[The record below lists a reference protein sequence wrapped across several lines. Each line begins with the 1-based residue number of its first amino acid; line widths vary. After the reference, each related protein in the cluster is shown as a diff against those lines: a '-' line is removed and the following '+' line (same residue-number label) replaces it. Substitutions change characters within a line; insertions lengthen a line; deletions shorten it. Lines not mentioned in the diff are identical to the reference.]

1 MTSTC
6 FACDPPVACSTPAA
20 LRTHKSKFHG
30 AGTEPATCEFC
41 ELVGTKTSIA
51 QHQRTCD
58 QQPALD
64 CELCGK
70 IGSFKN
76 RRSLLKHQRS
86 TKHVARATDSAKK
99 PVFNIQLELPDQVKN
114 AMEASM
120 SAAPRSIS
128 TNDNSFNLS
137 GFDLPLVRSV
147 ANPAGDA
154 SAANI
159 DSGGSLFGP
168 PLSRGADA
176 RGNGSFVPDDDGAPN
191 GGDGS
196 LGDVFSDGFG
206 NVNNGN
212 GNGDD
217 DSDNEDVYE
226 RQQREAKR
234 RRESVV
240 SSVPRAPN
248 QHVALQ
254 GHQRKVPMTVDVAL
268 DSRAFLDL
276 LKSAVLHARHW
287 RDMGTNVTNKQTTRT
302 TRATSGKRL
311 ILRYIDWLKANNAVM
326 LPVVS
331 KEQLADINSHTY
343 GLALADALHS
353 SALTAA
359 HNGSPSVWLKMEKDD
374 DAYVAKWLQ
383 DLKLSKS
390 TAHTALAMLR
400 TMMRWLK
407 HCVTEKQM
415 ARAVVR
421 EGLGAYLDG
430 FAVAAEAPL
439 KRLSAYKRATV
450 RAATAKN
457 AELWKTRTEEYARLL
472 YSLYGELM
480 HWLTAD
486 LAALVADKERG
497 EIDDDVI
504 ARRSWSLVAVLL
516 SGVGTFAVV
525 SVSP

>member
-1 MTSTC
+1 MTLSPGTRALWAKKKQKMTTTC
-6 FACDPPVACSTPAA
+6 FACEPHVACSTPAA

-128 TNDNSFNLS
+128 ANNSFNLS
-137 GFDLPLVRSV
+137 GFDLPQVRSV
-147 ANPAGDA
+147 SHAAGDA

-168 PLSRGADA
+168 PLSGGTHA

-196 LGDVFSDGFG
+196 LDDVFSDGFG

-212 GNGDD
+212 GND
-217 DSDNEDVYE
+217 DSDDEDVYE
-226 RQQREAKR
+226 QRQREAKR

-240 SSVPRAPN
+240 SSVHRAPI
-248 QHVALQ
+248 QHVSLPGQQA
-254 GHQRKVPMTVDVAL
+254 KAPITVDLAL

-287 RDMGTNVTNKQTTRT
+287 RDLGTNVTNKQTTRT

-311 ILRYIDWLKANNAVM
+311 ILRYIDWLKTNNAAM

-331 KEQLADINSHTY
+331 EEQLADINSHTY

-374 DAYVAKWLQ
+374 DASVAKWLQ

-407 HCVTEKQM
+407 HCVI
-415 ARAVVR
+415 
-421 EGLGAYLDG
+421 EG
-430 FAVAAEAPL
+430 
-439 KRLSAYKRATV
+439 
-450 RAATAKN
+450 
-457 AELWKTRTEEYARLL
+457 
-472 YSLYGELM
+472 
-480 HWLTAD
+480 
-486 LAALVADKERG
+486 
-497 EIDDDVI
+497 
-504 ARRSWSLVAVLL
+504 
-516 SGVGTFAVV
+516 
-525 SVSP
+525 